1 MSLSVNK
8 TDVELQKK
16 KMQYGFLFAV
26 RLTAGHGFML
36 KRFSQSTYVWH
47 ASLGSSFCWVT
58 DLL

>member
-8 TDVELQKK
+8 TEMELQKK
-16 KMQYGFLFAV
+16 KMQFGILFAV
-26 RLTAGHGFML
+26 RLIAGHSFIL
-36 KRFSQSTYVWH
+36 KRFSLSAYMLH